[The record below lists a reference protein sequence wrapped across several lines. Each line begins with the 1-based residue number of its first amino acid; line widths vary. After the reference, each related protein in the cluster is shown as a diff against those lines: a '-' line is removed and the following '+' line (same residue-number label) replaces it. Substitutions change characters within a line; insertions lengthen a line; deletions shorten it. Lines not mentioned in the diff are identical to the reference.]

1 MVHLYKSLLNTSRF
15 GFKKG
20 VIEDSFDNSISN
32 LGLIFKSILLGEI
45 FRDIIFP
52 LGLPGWIAGIFLSF
66 IVCVGDYAVPTLL
79 GGGLKPVLAQIML
92 SILKGT
98 YDLSQAATIAIIL
111 AMTVIM
117 CGLPLIIYGMLRR
130 KRVSV

>member
-1 MVHLYKSLLNTSRF
+1 
-15 GFKKG
+15 
-20 VIEDSFDNSISN
+20 
-32 LGLIFKSILLGEI
+32 
-45 FRDIIFP
+45 
-52 LGLPGWIAGIFLSF
+52 
-66 IVCVGDYAVPTLL
+66 VPTLL